1 MAKNKKHAA
10 GAFDIRNFIG
20 LLIGLYGIVLV
31 ICSFVLDP
39 GTNPDTGALK
49 NSADNLYA
57 GLAMLLVGVAFML
70 WAKMKPIVVDESK
83 IDESS
88 LPGGH

>member
-1 MAKNKKHAA
+1 MANNKHAA

-20 LLIGLYGIVLV
+20 LLIGIYGIVLV

-57 GLAMLLVGVAFML
+57 GIAMLAVGAFFML
-70 WAKMKPIVVDESK
+70 WAKVKPIVVDETK
-83 IDESS
+83 IDEAA

>member
-1 MAKNKKHAA
+1 MANKKHAA

-20 LLIGLYGIVLV
+20 LLIGIYGIVLV

-49 NSADNLYA
+49 NSSDNLYA
-57 GLAMLLVGVAFML
+57 GIAMLAVGAFFML
-70 WAKMKPIVVDESK
+70 WAKMKPIVVDETK
-83 IDESS
+83 IDESA

>member
-1 MAKNKKHAA
+1 MANNKKHAA

-20 LLIGLYGIVLV
+20 LLIGIYGIVLV

-57 GLAMLLVGVAFML
+57 GVAMLLVGAAFML

-83 IDESS
+83 IDESA
-88 LPGGH
+88 LPGGQ